1 MYLIIP
7 IAKATQIYLYLRKK
21 SNQLIVFVGTDFD
34 KPQLALLQH
43 GQGLLLSQPKPTKL
57 NFPNKLFACITGFND
72 HITNTNTASHN
83 KLTSGTMKISLMVS
97 FQTIIENVGT
107 IR

>member
-7 IAKATQIYLYLRKK
+7 IAKAKQIYLYLRKI

-34 KPQLALLQH
+34 KPQLALLWP
-43 GQGLLLSQPKPTKL
+43 GLGLVLSQPKPTKL

-83 KLTSGTMKISLMVS
+83 KLTSGTMKISFMETQIFLVDYM
-97 FQTIIENVGT
+97 
-107 IR
+107 

>member
-1 MYLIIP
+1 MYLFIP
-7 IAKATQIYLYLRKK
+7 NAKATQIYLYLRKK
-21 SNQLIVFVGTDFD
+21 SNQLIVFVETDFD

-83 KLTSGTMKISLMVS
+83 KLTSGTMKISLMES
-97 FQTIIENVGT
+97 L
-107 IR
+107 